1 MKCFLVSEKDTLPNL
16 NFWLEKGY
24 IQKVE
29 KLELLG
35 KPEALYMLKQ
45 KDSFAFVDI
54 ESSPVLME
62 LFSHQSV
69 PMREASCFDFIHFQN
84 EKYWPELFL
93 MEALSQKIVLKAPK
107 LNTHSIAYV
116 TGSTAMVR
124 LVIAVLFKLGFKQFN
139 IVSDDLDQSALLV
152 EELKR
157 KFFSINITLIKNTEL
172 TLQPNNGSVLM
183 NTLSFGSN
191 SIILED
197 LYYLNFISKDGLVVD
212 LNFFSAANNLVDEAK
227 HVSILYLTGIE
238 VGAYRDFLM
247 LKSILKDFKITFES
261 YLDLFE
267 KFLAKQENNT

>member
-1 MKCFLVSEKDTLPNL
+1 MNCFLVSEKESLPNL
-16 NFWLEKGY
+16 NFWLKNGY
-24 IQKVE
+24 IGKVE
-29 KLELLG
+29 KLDLLG
-35 KPEALYMLKQ
+35 KPDSLHLLKQ
-45 KDSFAFVDI
+45 IDTFAFVDI
-54 ESSPVLME
+54 ESSPALMD
-62 LFSHQSV
+62 LFSHHPV
-69 PMREASCFDFIHFQN
+69 LVRESSCFDFIHFQN

-93 MEALSQKIVLKAPK
+93 MEALSQKIVLKAPR

-139 IVSDDLDQSALLV
+139 IVSDDLDQSALLM

-157 KFFSINITLIKNTEL
+157 KFFSINVNLIKNTEL

-183 NTLSFGSN
+183 NTLSFDSK

-212 LNFFSAANNLVDEAK
+212 MNFFSEANNLIDEAK
-227 HVSILYLTGIE
+227 HVSMLYLTGIE

-247 LKSILKDFKITFES
+247 LKSIVKDFKITFQS
-261 YLDLFE
+261 YLEFFE
-267 KFLAKQENNT
+267 KFLANPENNT